1 MFYKKIETYQ
11 FSTSS
16 EFKAYLDFKQQ
27 LSDSGITFTEEGG
40 SMFQTIKIIT
50 SGRFDRTEEVGN
62 VDKNRT

>member
-11 FSTSS
+11 FSTPS

-50 SGRFDRTEEVGN
+50 SGRFDRTEDVGN
-62 VDKNRT
+62 VKVEVL